1 MIIIALT
8 KNLHLPAPDAL
19 RAPEPAVGIMMGFR
33 WFSMIGFAVS
43 DLEIYVVPLWI
54 RGFDTPRNLL
64 NKLPIQVLS
73 KTSVSATFMGEQ
85 STLIYAY
92 LTYPAKA
99 WSLAMQYSLTLQTAQ
114 MKPIP
119 KNLYPTH

>member
-1 MIIIALT
+1 
-8 KNLHLPAPDAL
+8 
-19 RAPEPAVGIMMGFR
+19 
-33 WFSMIGFAVS
+33 MIGFAVS
-43 DLEIYVVPLWI
+43 DLEIYVGPLWI

-73 KTSVSATFMGEQ
+73 KTSISATFMGEQ

-99 WSLAMQYSLTLQTAQ
+99 
-114 MKPIP
+114 
-119 KNLYPTH
+119 